1 MWFWLHRGCRTDGKR
16 RIDSGTALERPTGEG
31 ESPVHEIDL
40 KRVGILSTAGHA
52 NPVGSW
58 GVHLPRLNTLDDR

>member
-1 MWFWLHRGCRTDGKR
+1 MS
-16 RIDSGTALERPTGEG
+16 DSGRVLEKPTEEG
-31 ESPVHEIDL
+31 ESPVHEIAN

-58 GVHLPRLNTLDDR
+58 GAHLPRLNTFVDR